1 MIRVSPDA
9 LESLIVSQLTKFK
22 NEEKPWSAD
31 VYEFSDS
38 KVEQIAKSVRTILE
52 SVDVDRGKMEVENDT
67 QTFFNKEFETEAQES
82 RKRQMVMMKRDKFLN
97 RSMEQAHEVSD
108 EEE

>member
-9 LESLIVSQLTKFK
+9 LESLIISQLTKFK

-38 KVEQIAKSVRTILE
+38 KVEQIAKSIRVVLE
-52 SVDVDRGKMEVENDT
+52 NVNTERVKVENENDT
-67 QTFFNKEFETEAQES
+67 QEFFNKEFEDSEAKES
-82 RKRQMVMMKRDKFLN
+82 RERSLIMMDRDKFLN
-97 RSMEQAHEVSD
+97 ASMRRAHEF